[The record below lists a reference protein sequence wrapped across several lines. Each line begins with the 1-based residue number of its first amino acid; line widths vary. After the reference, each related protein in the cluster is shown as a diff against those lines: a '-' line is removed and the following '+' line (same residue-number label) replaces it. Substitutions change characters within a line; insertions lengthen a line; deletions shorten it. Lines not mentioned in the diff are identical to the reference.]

1 MADIIN
7 NNVDKFLKTTSFTG
21 NTIIDS
27 LIIASIVPI
36 FIAYINGLFGL
47 IKKVF
52 GYFFETL
59 YAYVEDKLKT
69 KFIGK
74 IVCSITISE
83 ENRLFSHIKEIIFN
97 PTIHSDID
105 DNIFKRICTLGSQKD
120 DDKFNKYKH
129 FDRFKMS
136 LDYSGDRLFLLNKN
150 YSITN
155 IDTKIFTYKDD
166 FYIKISLQNTGT
178 KNDAKDTKDTNN
190 SLGNQVMIELITIK
204 SLKSTNDYEYANEIE
219 TFLLEKFNIHKS
231 INYVYSIKIIDSTLI
246 NSMNNFIGKGYIS
259 QVAGNLKYGDGQFQW
274 KNENIIDN
282 KNAPSSILATVKN
295 RNLSS
300 DENLLKENI
309 VLMNGGNDLTEGT
322 NGFYTLYNKYISKT
336 MIQSLQSYGY
346 YFDNNK
352 LIILYYASNT
362 FYVQIVS
369 TAVLL
374 KETDIK
380 QILQYII
387 STGMNT
393 LKPALNVKANKSN
406 VSVYKYGSGN
416 WMAYGLDRRTFESIF
431 IQNNT
436 MNAIKR
442 EIENFIRIEKLYREC
457 DIPYRKGILLYGPP
471 GTGKTSFVKAI
482 AYEYQMSVY
491 MININDSTI
500 NDDTIIDMINSIG
513 GSGNRIL
520 LFEDIDSAFSKK
532 EEIKFGKKEEIEL
545 YDNVNNDDDKNIDVK
560 QNNNN
565 KNKIRNNMQT
575 KYLTYSGLIN
585 ALDGVLSNQ
594 HGVITIM
601 TTNYLNKLGDALIRP
616 GRIDHKYE
624 LGPCDFKQIVHMT
637 EYIIKKSIELI
648 KSNGL
653 ENIKIENNYEDDE
666 LNDKIAIFANKLVDE
681 QQFSKI
687 KPCKLQQYILK
698 NIENIDSIFDNW
710 EELLND

>member
-1 MADIIN
+1 
-7 NNVDKFLKTTSFTG
+7 
-21 NTIIDS
+21 
-27 LIIASIVPI
+27 
-36 FIAYINGLFGL
+36 
-47 IKKVF
+47 
-52 GYFFETL
+52 
-59 YAYVEDKLKT
+59 
-69 KFIGK
+69 
-74 IVCSITISE
+74 
-83 ENRLFSHIKEIIFN
+83 
-97 PTIHSDID
+97 
-105 DNIFKRICTLGSQKD
+105 
-120 DDKFNKYKH
+120 
-129 FDRFKMS
+129 
-136 LDYSGDRLFLLNKN
+136 
-150 YSITN
+150 
-155 IDTKIFTYKDD
+155 
-166 FYIKISLQNTGT
+166 
-178 KNDAKDTKDTNN
+178 
-190 SLGNQVMIELITIK
+190 
-204 SLKSTNDYEYANEIE
+204 
-219 TFLLEKFNIHKS
+219 
-231 INYVYSIKIIDSTLI
+231 
-246 NSMNNFIGKGYIS
+246 
-259 QVAGNLKYGDGQFQW
+259 
-274 KNENIIDN
+274 
-282 KNAPSSILATVKN
+282 
-295 RNLSS
+295 
-300 DENLLKENI
+300 
-309 VLMNGGNDLTEGT
+309 
-322 NGFYTLYNKYISKT
+322 
-336 MIQSLQSYGY
+336 
-346 YFDNNK
+346 
-352 LIILYYASNT
+352 
-362 FYVQIVS
+362 
-369 TAVLL
+369 
-374 KETDIK
+374 
-380 QILQYII
+380 
-387 STGMNT
+387 MNT